1 MKSKSLQTYLFS
13 GAGVLAVLLALVAVN
28 FLAAQFKQRIDLTQE
43 KAYTLSPG
51 TREILSQIDT
61 PVQIRLYVSGDN
73 ALPVFL
79 KTYAAHVEDLLA
91 EYRQASR
98 GLVEVQVL
106 NPEPDS
112 DAEDSARL
120 DGVDGQ
126 FLPNGDRVY
135 LGLSVSMLDKKQAI
149 PFLAPTRERLLEY
162 EITRAISQVASETR
176 PVVGLMSPL
185 QLAGQMNPFM
195 AQMGGARPAWAL
207 YNELKASF
215 TVQDVPMS
223 ATEIPAEVSVLL
235 LIHPKNLTEQTQYAI
250 DQFLLRGGKLVAFL
264 DPSSPF
270 DGGNPMAGAPVG
282 SSLDRLLP
290 AWGLDFNPN
299 KVVADAVHFGE
310 TRQGRQPAILM
321 LGEASLDRDDVVT
334 ADADN
339 VVLVFSGAFEGKP
352 VEGLTESVLIRSSKD
367 SELIDAQ
374 LVQTGGE
381 SILRNL
387 KPSGKEFALAI
398 RLTGKFPTA
407 FPAGRPAPP
416 PADPSEPEPPKEE
429 NAAPGLKE
437 AAVESSVILFGDSD
451 FLQDPV
457 AVQELATPFGQRLLM
472 PANGNLSIALA
483 AVENLAGD
491 SRLISVRSRASR
503 ERPFTVVRDLQARA
517 EAAYREKISQLENS
531 LQETEQRLTE
541 LQQGRTANQQFILS
555 PEQQKELENFRKKE
569 VEVRKE
575 LKHVRRT
582 LRSEIDALETRLKW
596 INIAAM
602 PVLVALAGLGLAL
615 WRRKHS
621 AAR

>member
-13 GAGVLAVLLALVAVN
+13 GVGVLAVLLLLVAVN
-28 FLAAQFKQRIDLTQE
+28 FLAAQFKQRVDLTQE

-51 TREILSQIDT
+51 TREILAQIDT
-61 PVQIRLYVSGDN
+61 PVQIRLYVTRDN
-73 ALPVFL
+73 QLPVFL
-79 KTYAAHVEDLLA
+79 KTYAARVEDLLA
-91 EYRQASR
+91 EYRQASK
-98 GLVEVQVL
+98 GLVEVQLL

-126 FLPNGDRVY
+126 MLPNGEKVY

-162 EITRAISQVASETR
+162 EITRAISQVVSDKR

-185 QLAGQMNPFM
+185 PLAGQMNPFM
-195 AQMGGARPAWAL
+195 MQMGGGRPAWAL
-207 YNELKASF
+207 YNELKANF
-215 TVQDVPMS
+215 TVQDVPM
-223 ATEIPAEVSVLL
+223 AAAEIPSDVSVLL
-235 LIHPKNLTEQTQYAI
+235 LVHPKNLSEQTQYAI
-250 DQFLLRGGKLVAFL
+250 DQFILRGGKLVAFL
-264 DPSSPF
+264 DPTSPF
-270 DGGNPMAGAPVG
+270 DSANPMAGTPGG
-282 SSLDRLLP
+282 SSLGKLLT
-290 AWGLDFNPN
+290 AWGIDFNPN
-299 KVVADAVHFGE
+299 MVVADAIHFGE

-321 LGEASLDRDDVVT
+321 LGEESLDRDDVVT

-339 VVLVFSGAFEGKP
+339 VFLVFSGAFEGKP
-352 VEGLTESVLIRSSKD
+352 AAGLTETVLIRSSKE

-374 LVQTGGE
+374 LVQGSGE
-381 SILRNL
+381 AILRNL
-387 KPSGKEFALAI
+387 RPSGKEFALAI

-407 FPAGRPAPP
+407 FPDGKPAAPP
-416 PADPSEPEPPKEE
+416 AEPGQPEPPKEE
-429 NAAPGLKE
+429 NATPGLKE
-437 AAVESSVILFGDSD
+437 ATAESSVLLFGDSD

-491 SRLISVRSRASR
+491 TRLISVRSRASR
-503 ERPFTVVRDLQARA
+503 ERPFTVVRDLQAKA
-517 EAAYREKISQLENS
+517 ESAFREKISQLETS

-541 LQQGRTANQQFILS
+541 LQQGKAGNQQFILS
-555 PEQQKELENFRKKE
+555 PEQQKELESFRKKE

-575 LKHVRRT
+575 LKHVRRN
-582 LRSEIDALETRLKW
+582 LRTEIDALETRLKW

-602 PVLVALAGLGLAL
+602 PVLVALAGIGLAL